1 MILAIIAAATLQLSS
16 RVPSGEAFLIMRSD
30 KRALP

>member
-16 RVPSGEAFLIMRSD
+16 RVPSGEAFLIVRTVN
-30 KRALP
+30 RALP